1 MSEEGT
7 GYCHECKRP
16 FTEIDNRGQLL
27 RGCMMC
33 NIWWSPEGAKV
44 RLSEQEPTL
53 ASRDEAETRISV
65 KKRESTPTKANATF
79 IAR

>member
-7 GYCHECKRP
+7 DCCHECKRP

-44 RLSEQEPTL
+44 RLSEQDLHSLHAMRRKPGY
-53 ASRDEAETRISV
+53 R
-65 KKRESTPTKANATF
+65 
-79 IAR
+79 